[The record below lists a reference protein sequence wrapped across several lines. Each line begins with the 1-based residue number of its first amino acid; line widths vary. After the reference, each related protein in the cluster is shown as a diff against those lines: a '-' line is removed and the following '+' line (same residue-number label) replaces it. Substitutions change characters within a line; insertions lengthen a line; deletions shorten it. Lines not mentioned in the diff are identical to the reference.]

1 MTVVKLS
8 EYANAPKTRIPLTIT
23 FFGPKFHKPD
33 GNDFSVTVRV
43 TVEDGNV
50 FGILNQ
56 VQEEGGIGKLEG
68 GRYTFLPWP
77 CACVV
82 MHAPDEGPF
91 ENVGDPGFL
100 SEDSLP
106 ASD

>member
-1 MTVVKLS
+1 MTVLKLS

-33 GNDFSVTVRV
+33 GTDFSVTVRV

-77 CACVV
+77 CACV
-82 MHAPDEGPF
+82 G
-91 ENVGDPGFL
+91 
-100 SEDSLP
+100 SLTGMP
-106 ASD
+106 STKTARSVPWSRSMPRIRY